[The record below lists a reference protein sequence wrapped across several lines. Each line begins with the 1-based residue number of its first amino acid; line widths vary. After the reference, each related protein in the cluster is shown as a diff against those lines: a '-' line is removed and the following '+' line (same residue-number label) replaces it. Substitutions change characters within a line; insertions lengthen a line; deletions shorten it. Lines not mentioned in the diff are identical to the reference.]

1 MVHAVKILPQYFKD
15 LVTGKKTFE
24 VRKNDRNYKVG
35 DFIALNEYNPKKGYS
50 GKFVMFKITYVLD
63 NPEYC
68 KTGYVILGLSEYSV
82 AEDKKPNLHKQGVQ

>member
-1 MVHAVKILPQYFKD
+1 
-15 LVTGKKTFE
+15 
-24 VRKNDRNYKVG
+24 
-35 DFIALNEYNPKKGYS
+35 
-50 GKFVMFKITYVLD
+50 MFKITYVLD